1 MRLSLYFPPVFDGDG
16 GMYVCMCTCACMCLC
31 MELMEIRGQSW
42 VLFLMPVIKLFEKV
56 FLPWPGTHH

>member
-42 VLFLMPVIKLFEKV
+42 VLFLMPVMLFEKV
-56 FLPWPGTHH
+56 FLP